1 MPIVEFIG
9 KLILVE
15 SVKES
20 VKAVSKEIVKG
31 KIDQARRERISSAL
45 IAIQQASLETRK
57 FIDNKGYRA
66 NTDLSKLWND
76 ALKKSLDAELKELPR
91 YLHNKAKFWGKPDD
105 WRREKAS
112 MELVPKLTYLND
124 QCDML
129 LIQLEK

>member
-1 MPIVEFIG
+1 MALVEYIG
-9 KLILVE
+9 KIILVE

-45 IAIQQASLETRK
+45 VAIQQASLETRK
-57 FIDNKGYRA
+57 FIDHKGYRE
-66 NTDLSKLWND
+66 NTDLSKMWND
-76 ALKKSLDAELKELPR
+76 ALKKSLDAELKGLPR

-112 MELVPKLTYLND
+112 MELVPKLSYLND

-129 LIQLEK
+129 LVLLEK

>member
-1 MPIVEFIG
+1 MPIVEYIG
-9 KLILVE
+9 KLLLVE
-15 SVKES
+15 TVKES
-20 VKAVSKEIVKG
+20 VKAVSKEIIKG
-31 KIDQARRERISSAL
+31 KIDQERRERISSAL

-57 FIDNKGYRA
+57 FIDNKGYRE

-76 ALKKSLDAELKELPR
+76 ALKKSLDADLKELPR
-91 YLHNKAKFWGKPDD
+91 YLHNKAKFWGKPQD

-112 MELVPKLTYLND
+112 MELVPKLAYLND

>member
-1 MPIVEFIG
+1 MIIEYLG
-9 KLILVE
+9 KIFLVE

-31 KIDQARRERISSAL
+31 KIDQDRRERISSAL

-66 NTDLSKLWND
+66 NTDLSKMWND
-76 ALKKSLDAELKELPR
+76 ALKKSLDAELKNLPR
-91 YLHNKAKFWGKPDD
+91 FLHNKAKFWGKPED
-105 WRREKAS
+105 WRNEKAS
-112 MELVPKLTYLND
+112 MELVPKLSYLDD

>member
-1 MPIVEFIG
+1 MIVEYLG
-9 KLILVE
+9 KILLVE
-15 SVKES
+15 SIKES

-57 FIDNKGYRA
+57 FIDNRGYRS
-66 NTDLSKLWND
+66 NTDLSKMWND
-76 ALKKSLDAELKELPR
+76 ALKKSLDADIKDLPR
-91 YLHNKAKFWGKPDD
+91 FLHNKAKFWGKPED
-105 WRREKAS
+105 WRKEKAS
-112 MELVPKLTYLND
+112 MELIPKLSYLND

>member
-1 MPIVEFIG
+1 MIIEYLG
-9 KLILVE
+9 KILLVE
-15 SVKES
+15 SIKES

-57 FIDNKGYRA
+57 FIDNRGYHS
-66 NTDLSKLWND
+66 NTDLSKMWND
-76 ALKKSLDAELKELPR
+76 ALKKSLDADIKDLPR
-91 YLHNKAKFWGKPDD
+91 FLHNKAKFWGKPED
-105 WRREKAS
+105 WRKEKAS
-112 MELVPKLTYLND
+112 MELIPKLSYLND